1 MKAEEKRLEAE
12 EEKREQEIKDW
23 EDHLAGKGY
32 KNKARGGVDSQ
43 REALEQQA
51 RVKGKKGFRPD
62 DYNPLMGGGGS
73 GGFRPAPRRL
83 NTGGG

>member
-1 MKAEEKRLEAE
+1 MKAEEKRIRAE
-12 EEKREQEIKDW
+12 EEKRDQEIQDW

-32 KNKARGGVDSQ
+32 KNKARDGVDKE

-51 RVKGKKGFRPD
+51 RVKGKKGFKPE
-62 DYNPLMGGGGS
+62 YNPLMGSGGG